1 MFPRKRKKEEST
13 EQIKFVMHVRWLH
26 PQILCFHI
34 PNGGKR
40 SKSEAALLKK
50 MGVESGIPD
59 LFIAKSNS
67 RFNGLFI
74 EMKAEKGKPTA
85 KQIVIRNKL
94 KSERYEVLL
103 CRNFSE
109 AYEAFKVYLSDT

>member
-1 MFPRKRKKEEST
+1 MIPRKRNKEEAT

-50 MGVESGIPD
+50 MGVEAGVPD
-59 LFIAKSNS
+59 IFIAKGNS
-67 RFNGLFI
+67 HFYGLFI
-74 EMKAEKGKPTA
+74 EMKTKEGKLTA
-85 KQIVIRNKL
+85 KQVVIRNKL
-94 KSERYEVLL
+94 KSEGYEVLL

-109 AYEAFKVYLSDT
+109 AYEAFKVYLSDI